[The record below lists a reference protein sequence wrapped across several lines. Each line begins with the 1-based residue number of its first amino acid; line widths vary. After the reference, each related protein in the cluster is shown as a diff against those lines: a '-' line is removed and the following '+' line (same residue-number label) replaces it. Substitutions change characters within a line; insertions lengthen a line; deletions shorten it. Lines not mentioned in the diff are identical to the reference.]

1 MKGRVRYG
9 RDTTAAGSLGEVTVL
24 LIPGFWL
31 DASSWAPVVAALES
45 NGHDAIAVTLPG
57 MASKDED
64 RTAIG
69 LRDHVEAVVRLIDQV
84 DGPVVLVGHSAGG
97 AVAYASVDER
107 PDRVSRVIYV
117 DALPLGPGECVNAD
131 LPEAAGEIPLPD
143 WSLFDPPDLVDL
155 DDEAR
160 ARFRERAIPV
170 PVGAARD
177 LQVLHDARR
186 HDVPATVI
194 CCEFTS
200 HQLKEWVLQGEPG
213 TAELAA
219 IADVTYVD
227 LATGHWP
234 QFTRP
239 DELAE
244 IVVAVVAAVGVH
256 EGPRD

>member
-1 MKGRVRYG
+1 M
-9 RDTTAAGSLGEVTVL
+9 LVTVL

-31 DASSWAPVVAALES
+31 AASSWAPVVTALES

-57 MASKDED
+57 MSSKGED
-64 RTAIG
+64 RAGIG
-69 LRDHVEAVVRLIDQV
+69 LRDHVDAVVRLIDQV
-84 DGPVVLVGHSAGG
+84 DGTVVLVGHSAGA
-97 AVAYASVDER
+97 AVACASVDER

-117 DALPLGPGECVNAD
+117 DAFPLGAGECVNAD
-131 LPEAAGEIPLPD
+131 LPEVDGEIPLPD
-143 WSLFDPPDLVDL
+143 WSLFDSRDLVDL
-155 DDEAR
+155 DDAAR
-160 ARFRERAIPV
+160 ARFREMAIPV

-177 LQVLHDARR
+177 LQVLHDVRR
-186 HDVPATVI
+186 HDVPVTVI

-200 HQLKEWVLQGEPG
+200 HQLKEWVAQGESG
-213 TAELAA
+213 TKELTANGE
-219 IADVTYVD
+219 VTYVD

-244 IVVAVVAAVGVH
+244 LVAAAVGVH